1 VCLLY
6 KYPAG
11 RNLPIAIWDNLY
23 LGIKGYFRLIEYS
36 SGKKCFAVEGGI
48 YRDQKFFLLN

>member
-1 VCLLY
+1 MCLLY